1 MPTELIQ
8 VLLLPG
14 WTYERSAIE
23 AWLQAHDTSPM
34 TNDTMPNKVL
44 IPNKSLRAVIQLIA
58 GMKNL

>member
-1 MPTELIQ
+1 MFVQ
-8 VLLLPG
+8 MLLLSG

-34 TNDTMPNKVL
+34 TNNMMPNKVL
-44 IPNKSLRAVIQLIA
+44 IPNKSLLAVIQLIS

>member
-1 MPTELIQ
+1 MLW
-8 VLLLPG
+8 LSG

-23 AWLQAHDTSPM
+23 AWLRAHDTSPM